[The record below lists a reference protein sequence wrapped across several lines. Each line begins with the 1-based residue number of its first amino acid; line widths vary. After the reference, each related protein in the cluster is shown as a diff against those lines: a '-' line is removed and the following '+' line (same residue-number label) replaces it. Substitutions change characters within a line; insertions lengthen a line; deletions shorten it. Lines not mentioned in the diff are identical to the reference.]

1 MAEYLKEFIE
11 GETIYASEQNS
22 NNQYLLDQIGDST
35 VNLNTKI
42 NTLTSNVNSQLETQQ
57 QNLNAKL
64 EEVNTKISDLEENTS
79 VTALGGSLAP
89 DYSKAIGISLPYTV
103 TANGYIYARIYTGDS
118 VLGVFVNGQPVFE
131 RSSSQYGGITAQ
143 GGFTFRVS
151 IGDNITTNGALQ
163 IAKFYPLKG
172 EV

>member
-22 NNQYLLDQIGDST
+22 NNQYLLDQISDST

-64 EEVNTKISDLEENTS
+64 EEINTKISDLEENTS
-79 VTALGGSLAP
+79 VTALGVSLAP
-89 DYSKAIGISLPYTV
+89 DYSKGVGISLPYTV
-103 TANGYIYARIYTGDS
+103 TTNGYVFVDIATGDANGRVNINGKP
-118 VLGVFVNGQPVFE
+118 VLGHQ
-131 RSSSQYGGITAQ
+131 SSQYGGIPTHV
-143 GGFTFRVS
+143 GGTFRVS
-151 IGDNITTNGALQ
+151 TNDTITATVGVSTAY
-163 IAKFYPLKG
+163 FYPLKG
-172 EV
+172 V